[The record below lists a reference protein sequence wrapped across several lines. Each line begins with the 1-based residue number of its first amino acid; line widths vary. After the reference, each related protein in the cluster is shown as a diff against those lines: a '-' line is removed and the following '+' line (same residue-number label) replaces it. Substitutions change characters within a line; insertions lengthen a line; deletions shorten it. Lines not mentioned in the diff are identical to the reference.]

1 LVTVWGYA
9 DLEGAV
15 AAAAVCPQRLRPLK
29 IPANKL
35 RKRSRPEKVGRQR
48 DPDTV

>member
-1 LVTVWGYA
+1 LM
-9 DLEGAV
+9 
-15 AAAAVCPQRLRPLK
+15 PLK

-35 RKRSRPEKVGRQR
+35 RKRSRPEKAGRQL